1 MDPTPEQSNPP
12 PNVPHATRNTQHATR
27 NTQETPSAEPNNR
40 SPITHHASRITRYA
54 SIYSAL
60 WKNSVTRELI
70 FKSNFLL
77 WIIVEL
83 LWFGLQLSF
92 IGVLY
97 LHTDRIGSW
106 TKWQVVMLI
115 GASHFIQQLYQAFFL
130 INCTNLSELVRT
142 GKLDFL
148 LLLPVNTRFVVSL
161 RQVDLGAFVN
171 ATFALATVAYALH
184 MAYTTHEI
192 ASLPTALQLFGF
204 VVLCIVGIVIHYS
217 LMFLLATISF
227 WTVRA
232 QGIVWGYYNL
242 FNIARMPDEAFR
254 GLFKAV
260 FTFAIPML
268 LVSNVPARVLV
279 KPATSLKWS
288 LLLVAMSVLCFAIS
302 EWGWRASLRR
312 YTSASS

>member
-1 MDPTPEQSNPP
+1 MPPIEHPHQPAPESPGK
-12 PNVPHATRNTQHATR
+12 RR
-27 NTQETPSAEPNNR
+27 RRSAL
-40 SPITHHASRITRYA
+40 RYF

-60 WKNSVTRELI
+60 WKNSVSREMT

-77 WIIVEL
+77 WILVEL

-97 LHTDRIGSW
+97 LHTDNIGSW
-106 TKWQVVMLI
+106 TKWQVVLLI
-115 GASHFIQQLYQAFFL
+115 GGSHFIQQMFQAFFL
-130 INCTNLSELVRT
+130 INCTNLSELIRT

-171 ATFALATVAYALH
+171 AVFAVATMAYAAKQLH
-184 MAYTTHEI
+184 LVP
-192 ASLPTALQLFGF
+192 SLLQMTGF
-204 VVLCIVGIVIHYS
+204 LVLCVAGVLIHYS
-217 LMFLLATISF
+217 LMFLLASISF

-242 FNIARMPDEAFR
+242 FNIARMPDEAFA
-254 GLFKAV
+254 GLFKAF

-268 LVSNVPARVLV
+268 LVSNVPVRVLAN
-279 KPATSLKWS
+279 KLSSPEP
-288 LLLVAMSVLCFAIS
+288 LLLLLAMSVVCFAIS
-302 EWGWRASLRR
+302 EWGWRASLGK

>member
-1 MDPTPEQSNPP
+1 MKTI
-12 PNVPHATRNTQHATR
+12 R
-27 NTQETPSAEPNNR
+27 
-40 SPITHHASRITRYA
+40 RYLG
-54 SIYSAL
+54 IYAAL
-60 WKNSVTRELI
+60 WKNSVTREMT

-77 WIIVEL
+77 WIFVEL

-97 LHTDRIGSW
+97 MHTEHIGSW
-106 TKWQVVMLI
+106 TKWQVVLLI
-115 GASHFIQQLYQAFFL
+115 GASHLIQQLYQAFFL
-130 INCTNLSELVRT
+130 INCTNLSELIRT

-171 ATFALATVAYALH
+171 ALSAIGVMVYAAHQQHLSPS
-184 MAYTTHEI
+184 AGQV
-192 ASLPTALQLFGF
+192 LGF
-204 VVLCIVGIVIHYS
+204 IVLCATGILIHYS
-217 LMFLLATISF
+217 LMFLLASVSF

-242 FNIARMPDEAFR
+242 FQIARMPDEAFR

-260 FTFAIPML
+260 FTFALPML
-268 LVSNVPARVLV
+268 LVTNVPVRVLAN
-279 KPATSLKWS
+279 KLDRPGELA
-288 LLLVAMSVLCFAIS
+288 LLLGMSVLCFCVS
-302 EWGWRASLRR
+302 EWGWRASVRR

>member
-1 MDPTPEQSNPP
+1 MNGTPEQSTPA
-12 PNVPHATRNTQHATR
+12 PNAPHATRNTQHASA
-27 NTQETPSAEPNNR
+27 TPRSSSA
-40 SPITHHASRITRYA
+40 SSLLTTDQSILTRYL

-60 WKNSVTRELI
+60 WKNSVTREMI

-97 LHTDRIGSW
+97 LHTDHIGSW

-115 GASHFIQQLYQAFFL
+115 GASSFIQQLYQAFFL

-161 RQVDLGAFVN
+161 RQIDLGAFVN
-171 ATFALATVAYALH
+171 ASFALATVAYALH
-184 MAYTTHEI
+184 MAFTTHEI
-192 ASLPTALQLFGF
+192 TALPTPLQLLGF
-204 VVLCIVGIVIHYS
+204 FVLCIVGIVIHYS

-254 GLFKAV
+254 GAFKAI

-288 LLLVAMSVLCFAIS
+288 LLLLAMSVLCFAIS

>member
-1 MDPTPEQSNPP
+1 MSELKNRTVGRSGQSD
-12 PNVPHATRNTQHATR
+12 A
-27 NTQETPSAEPNNR
+27 SAGQTLR
-40 SPITHHASRITRYA
+40 RYFG
-54 SIYSAL
+54 IYSAL
-60 WKNSVTRELI
+60 WKNSVMREMT
-70 FKSNFLL
+70 FKSNFIM
-77 WIIVEL
+77 WIVVEV

-97 LHTDRIGSW
+97 LHTERIGTW
-106 TKWQVVMLI
+106 TKWQVVFLI
-115 GASHFIQQLYQAFFL
+115 GGSHFIQQMFQAFFL

-171 ATFALATVAYALH
+171 AGFAIAIMAYAAKQLH
-184 MAYTTHEI
+184 
-192 ASLPTALQLFGF
+192 LVPTALQVGGF
-204 VVLCIVGIVIHYS
+204 LVLSVAGVIIHYS
-217 LMFLLATISF
+217 LMFLLASISF

-242 FNIARMPDEAFR
+242 FNIARMPDEAFA
-254 GLFKAV
+254 GLFKAF

-268 LVSNVPARVLV
+268 LVSNVPVRVLTN
-279 KPATSLKWS
+279 KIESPTP
-288 LLLVAMSVLCFAIS
+288 LLLLLAMSVICFVVS
-302 EWGWRASLRR
+302 EWGWRASVAR

>member
-1 MDPTPEQSNPP
+1 MTL
-12 PNVPHATRNTQHATR
+12 AT
-27 NTQETPSAEPNNR
+27 
-40 SPITHHASRITRYA
+40 IKRYL
-54 SIYSAL
+54 SIYAGL
-60 WKNSVTRELI
+60 WKNSVTREMI

-77 WIIVEL
+77 WIFVEV

-97 LHTDRIGSW
+97 LHTDHIGSW

-115 GASHFIQQLYQAFFL
+115 GASHFIQQIYQAFFL

-161 RQVDLGAFVN
+161 RQVDLGGFVN
-171 ATFALATVAYALH
+171 ASFALAVMAYAARQIPL
-184 MAYTTHEI
+184 T
-192 ASLPTALQLFGF
+192 PTLLQILAFLG
-204 VVLCIVGIVIHYS
+204 LCVAGILIHYS
-217 LMFLLATISF
+217 LMFLLASISF

-254 GLFKAV
+254 GLFKAL

-268 LVSNVPARVLV
+268 LVSNVPVRVLTD
-279 KPATSLKWS
+279 KLASPLP
-288 LLLVAMSVLCFAIS
+288 LL
-302 EWGWRASLRR
+302 
-312 YTSASS
+312 

>member
-1 MDPTPEQSNPP
+1 MKP
-12 PNVPHATRNTQHATR
+12 PNPGDPDARRQAEHAAEPVNTQYAIRNT
-27 NTQETPSAEPNNR
+27 PV
-40 SPITHHASRITRYA
+40 SRFTFHVSRYA
-54 SIYSAL
+54 TIYAAL
-60 WKNSVTRELI
+60 WKNSVTREMI
-70 FKSNFLL
+70 FKSNFLM

-97 LHTDRIGSW
+97 LHTDNIGSW

-115 GASHFIQQLYQAFFL
+115 GGSHFIQQIYQAFFL

-148 LLLPVNTRFVVSL
+148 MLLPVNTRFVVSL

-171 ATFALATVAYALH
+171 ATLALAVIAFAARQLHLSPSIIQVA
-184 MAYTTHEI
+184 
-192 ASLPTALQLFGF
+192 GF
-204 VVLCIVGIVIHYS
+204 FVLCLAGIIIHYS

-227 WTVRA
+227 YTVRA

-254 GLFKAV
+254 GAFRII

-268 LVSNVPARVLV
+268 LVSNVPVRVIAGLTASP
-279 KPATSLKWS
+279 KQI
-288 LLLVAMSVLCFAIS
+288 LLLLGMTLVCFCVS
-302 EWGWRASLRR
+302 ELGWRASLRH